1 MVLNVRR
8 ACHFPSRRVRWSL
21 LSTFVLTPVDFSPE
35 DPDFVP
41 EDYE

>member
-1 MVLNVRR
+1 MDLRILICNSLPV
-8 ACHFPSRRVRWSL
+8 RVRWDL